1 MAIGTPTLRFG
12 GTTNTATTL
21 ASSSFTPAVGSIV
34 FVAIGTRI
42 GASTT
47 TVDISVSDNRSGTWT
62 LIGAQ
67 IPSFNGTS
75 SPSTRLAVF
84 RRVISASESLVVTG
98 SHSESERIT
107 MHVWEVDG
115 ASSTITN
122 TDTDTSNAG
131 DMSLSISSP
140 NVASAVFT
148 VGVFGG
154 SEAPTAPLTVQLA
167 ETIGTPQAIALETSY
182 TLTSAGTSASWTT
195 GANRS
200 ASLMFEL
207 PVAPIEMTGAGTL
220 APLTGDGQA
229 THGQTIAGAG
239 TIAPLTGLGII
250 SVDTAIVG
258 LGIIAPLTGA
268 GTLAQGNVIE
278 GAGTIAP
285 LTAFA
290 TIEHIPPPPP
300 DTFTLPMWSRCDRC
314 GLRAKSD
321 ELVREPDTSLYVHS
335 RCLDDISA
343 RRRLRRPPV
352 RFRNPRPDTELENNR

>member
-12 GTTNTATTL
+12 GTTNTVTTL

-47 TVDISVSDNRSGTWT
+47 TASIAVSDNRSGTWT

-67 IPSFNGTS
+67 IPSANGTS

-98 SHSESERIT
+98 SHSESERLT
-107 MHVWEVDG
+107 MHVWEVTG
-115 ASSTITN
+115 ASNTITN
-122 TDTDTSNAG
+122 TDTDANNAG
-131 DMSLSISSP
+131 DMSLAISSP
-140 NVASAVFT
+140 NVASAVFAI
-148 VGVFGG
+148 GVFGG
-154 SEAPTAPLTVQLA
+154 SDAPTAPLTVQLA

-182 TLTSAGTSASWTT
+182 TLTGAGTSASWTT

-207 PVAPIEMTGAGTL
+207 PVAPIEMTGAGTI
-220 APLTGDGQA
+220 APLVGAGVAVQGQA
-229 THGQTIAGAG
+229 ITGAG
-239 TIAPLTGLGII
+239 TIRPLTGLGII

-258 LGIIAPLTGA
+258 AGIIAPLVGAGVMAQGYTMQGA
-268 GTLAQGNVIE
+268 GTLLS
-278 GAGTIAP
+278 
-285 LTAFA
+285 LTGFCQ
-290 TIEHIPPPPP
+290 IEHIPPPPP
-300 DTFTLPMWSRCDRC
+300 DTFTLVIWSRCDRC
-314 GLRAKSD
+314 GLRARSD
-321 ELVREPDTSLYVHS
+321 QLVREPDTSLYVHS
-335 RCLDDISA
+335 HCLDDISA
-343 RRRLRRPPV
+343 RRRGRRPPV